1 MGLILTEAKDKSE
14 VQANKTKR
22 ITVLKTNYLSQ
33 IPARQKESSGLR
45 TIEGNPVLSGHM
57 N

>member
-1 MGLILTEAKDKSE
+1 MGLILIEAKDKSE

-33 IPARQKESSGLR
+33 IPERQKESPGLR
-45 TIEGNPVLSGHM
+45 TTKGNPVLSGYM